1 VAISVAVDNS
11 VLSDL
16 VDARLPKN
24 KKVDYLAFRDIIELD
39 HQGKIEILIPITT
52 TLIEH
57 GYASGEKKQRLREIM
72 GDAFRLCPGVVP
84 EKMQSDIK
92 QKKKCLREI
101 MQDRGGIDSENLV
114 VSTIYTPY
122 YITTDYR
129 YWRQFKARS
138 REIQEKCHMN
148 VFVLRPSEFL
158 EQYRKGEL

>member
-1 VAISVAVDNS
+1 MAISVAVDNS
-11 VLSDL
+11 VLDL
-16 VDARLPKN
+16 VDARLPEN
-24 KKVDYLAFRDIIELD
+24 KKEDYLAFRDIIELA
-39 HQGKIEILIPITT
+39 HQGKIEILIPVPT

-101 MQDRGGIDSENLV
+101 MQDKGGIDSENLV

-122 YITTDYR
+122 YLTTNYR

-138 REIQEKCHMN
+138 RKIQEKCRIN